1 MTSPTTTPPTLAA
14 RVQHVTH
21 RWNGGQTA
29 LRDVT
34 LDLPRARITALIGAN
49 GAGKTTL
56 LRILAGILHPTEGEV
71 EILGI
76 PNPADPSKAG
86 GAGRRRDRRS
96 RARRHLRRRVAY
108 VSQHPALDP
117 EMTGRETLT
126 LLAACHG
133 VGPRHRRH
141 RVETQAR
148 AFGAHTHLDR
158 KVSQHSGG
166 LRRRLHLA
174 GALVHDPD
182 LLLLDEPTA
191 GLDDP
196 GRHALWQELRR
207 RTQAGRT
214 VVIVTHDLQAVE
226 DQADEVAILEAGH
239 LLAAATPGD
248 LVRRTTA
255 PSTLENRRG
264 PATQPVGCG
273 PAAPANSEVT
283 HRPNL
288 ATAYRHLTGRRPE
301 ELAPPREQRRPRN
314 RLEPGDPEA

>member
-1 MTSPTTTPPTLAA
+1 MTSPTTTPPIPAV

-29 LRDVT
+29 LQDVT
-34 LDLPRARITALIGAN
+34 LEVPRAQITALIGAN

-56 LRILAGILHPTEGEV
+56 LRILAGILHPSEGEV

-76 PNPADPSKAG
+76 PNPADPAKPG
-86 GAGRRRDRRS
+86 GAGKRRDRRS
-96 RARRHLRRRVAY
+96 RERRHLRRRVAY

-133 VGPRHRRH
+133 VGPSQRRH
-141 RVETQAR
+141 RVEDLAR

-196 GRHALWQELRR
+196 GRQALWQELRR
-207 RTQAGRT
+207 RGRAGRT

-226 DQADEVAILEAGH
+226 DQADQVAILEAGH
-239 LLAAATPGD
+239 LLAAAPPGD
-248 LVRRTTA
+248 LIQRTTT
-255 PSTLENRRG
+255 PSTT
-264 PATQPVGCG
+264 ATRPRPTTEPVGCG
-273 PAAPANSEVT
+273 PAAPAPPEAAHPT
-283 HRPNL
+283 DL
-288 ATAYRHLTGRRPE
+288 ATAYRHLTGRPPEDLKAPTPRP
-301 ELAPPREQRRPRN
+301 LGRPLRN
-314 RLEPGDPEA
+314 PETDA